1 MFLIGDI
8 IELAIQIEQ
17 NAETVYRNAHR
28 HSRGFKEWGG
38 IRPDRP

>member
-17 NAETVYRNAHR
+17 NAEDVYRNALQKI
-28 HSRGFKEWGG
+28 SLLK
-38 IRPDRP
+38 RPITSEN